1 MINFLMKLVRIGRAA
16 HPQLNYK
23 HIDNRGGLPY
33 KPDGFLEVSSPYNTF
48 KPV

>member
-1 MINFLMKLVRIGRAA
+1 MKWVWIGQAA

-33 KPDGFLEVSSPYNTF
+33 IKPGGFLEVSSPYHTVKF
-48 KPV
+48 V